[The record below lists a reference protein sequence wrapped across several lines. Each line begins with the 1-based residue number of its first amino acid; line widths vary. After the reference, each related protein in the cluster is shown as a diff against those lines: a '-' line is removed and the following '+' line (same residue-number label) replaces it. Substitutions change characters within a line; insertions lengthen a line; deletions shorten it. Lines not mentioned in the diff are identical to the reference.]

1 MTHGRPPITSW
12 SLEALDLRIHVRV
25 GGAGTPVVLLHGYG
39 VSGTYM
45 LPLGRSLARSFSVF
59 VPDLPGFGRSEQP
72 RTPLGI
78 AELAATLA
86 ECLDVLGL
94 ERPAF
99 VANSMGC
106 QVVTELAVR
115 QPGRVGPIVLVGPTV
130 DPQRRT
136 ARRQLVDGLR
146 DAAHEPRSLLAR
158 AARDDASVG
167 FRALLATAR
176 SALADRIE
184 ERLPLITQP
193 TLVVRG
199 EADGFVGQNW
209 AETVASLLPQGRLVV
224 VPRQP
229 HAVHYTRPDL
239 VAQMVNELVL
249 EEVEQTGS
257 QLPWSFPHWHV
268 AAAEADE
275 PRTGQDALPLG
286 RDPRGKQAIVLA
298 PNE

>member
-209 AETVASLLPQGRLVV
+209 AETAASLLPQGRLVV

-257 QLPWSFPHWHV
+257 QLPWSFPHRHV